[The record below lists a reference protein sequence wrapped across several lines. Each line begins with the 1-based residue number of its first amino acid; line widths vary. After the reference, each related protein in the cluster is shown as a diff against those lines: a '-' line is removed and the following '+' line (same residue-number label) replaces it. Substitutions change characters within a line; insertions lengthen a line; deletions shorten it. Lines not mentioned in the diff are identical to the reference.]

1 MKQEVEVLSSTFH
14 MAGDIM
20 EVSFLKSLEKR
31 RDIAVRRRDIAR
43 MTGKQELADQLQMK
57 VVLCE
62 ENLASARKEHLQEL
76 DAVYVEWR
84 KHHRRE

>member
-1 MKQEVEVLSSTFH
+1 
-14 MAGDIM
+14 M

-31 RDIAVRRRDIAR
+31 REDAVKRRDIAR
-43 MTGKQELADQLQMK
+43 MMGDQELADQLQMK

-76 DAVYVEWR
+76 DAIYVEWR
-84 KHHRRE
+84 KRHKRE